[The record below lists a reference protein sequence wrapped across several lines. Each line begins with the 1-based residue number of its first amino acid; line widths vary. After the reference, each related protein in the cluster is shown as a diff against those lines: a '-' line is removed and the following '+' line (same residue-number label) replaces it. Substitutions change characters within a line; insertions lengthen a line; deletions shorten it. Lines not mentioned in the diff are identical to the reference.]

1 MDINT
6 AKKQFEQALR
16 LQLAE
21 DYASA
26 SQIYIDL
33 IRAFPDRESIATN
46 LSACFIALNDYS
58 SASNLLP
65 ALINSKSSDAL
76 LNAGTILMK
85 KRDYQSAIKLFTKS
99 YEINK
104 TETVIR
110 SLAIAETKIG
120 NYENAGTLCDE
131 LYSITNDKSE
141 LGRRDYY
148 FASACQWTK
157 LLIEPAQPA
166 FHPFYDILKNT
177 EEQNTYISARHA
189 ANKYATHPKKIS
201 RKLNHRLKIAYVSGE
216 FREHATTK
224 LLVNILENH
233 DQERFEF
240 FLLDNGYQDNSRYS
254 ERITNCGIPLIK
266 IEQHSDAEA
275 ASIIDELKIDIIVNL
290 NGYFG
295 LNRLR
300 LLFSKPTPLV
310 INYLGFPGTIA
321 HESHDFII
329 ADRVVI
335 DEVNRPF
342 FSENV
347 LFMPHCYQPTD
358 SLRPQPD
365 KSLDRHHF
373 GLSDKSFYFCSFNNN
388 SKITKEIAESWAKI
402 LANAPRAKLVLLSD
416 NRDAKK
422 NLQKFFTDQSVGHQI
437 IFFERLP
444 TDQYLGLLSCCDL
457 FLDTFPCNAH
467 TTAADAIFSGLPVLT
482 LKGGTF
488 ASRVASSILKS
499 IDDRLESTLVTKSI
513 DDYAMRALSLYEDRT
528 KLMGLK
534 SIIHEKSQMAPYFDS
549 KAYTRDLE
557 NLFAEAAAIH
567 RSNNEDTASS
577 IDQ

>member
-6 AKKQFEQALR
+6 AKKTFEQALT
-16 LQLAE
+16 LQLAG
-21 DYASA
+21 DYVRA

-33 IRAFPDRESIATN
+33 IKAFPERESIATN
-46 LSACFIALNDYS
+46 LSACFISLNDYS
-58 SASNLLP
+58 SAGKLLP
-65 ALINSKSSDAL
+65 ALINSESSDGL
-76 LNAGTILMK
+76 LNAGTILMR
-85 KRDYQSAIKLFTKS
+85 KRDYHSAIELFTKS
-99 YEINK
+99 YKINK
-104 TETVIR
+104 AETVIR

-120 NYENAGTLCDE
+120 NYEKAASLCDE
-131 LYSITNDKSE
+131 LYSITQDTAE

-148 FASACQWTK
+148 FASACQWAK

-177 EEQNTYISARHA
+177 SEETTYISA
-189 ANKYATHPKKIS
+189 KYAAEKQAIEPRKIN
-201 RKLNHRLKIAYVSGE
+201 RKLNKKLKIAYLSGE

-224 LLVNILENH
+224 LLINILENH
-233 DQERFEF
+233 DHDRFEF
-240 FLLDNGYQDNSRYS
+240 FLLDNGYQDDSRYS
-254 ERITNCGIPLIK
+254 ERISNCGIPLIK

-275 ASIIDELKIDIIVNL
+275 ASIIAELKIDIIVNL

-300 LLFSKPTPLV
+300 LLFSKPSPIV
-310 INYLGFPGTIA
+310 INYLGFPGTVG

-335 DEVNRPF
+335 DEVNSPY

-358 SLRPQPD
+358 SLRPLPD
-365 KSLDRHHF
+365 KSLGRPYF
-373 GLSDKSFYFCSFNNN
+373 GLTDEAFYFCSFNNN
-388 SKITKEIAESWAKI
+388 SKITKVIAESWARI
-402 LANAPRAKLVLLSD
+402 LRNADEAKLVLLSD
-416 NRDAKK
+416 NHDAKT
-422 NLQKFFTDQSVGHQI
+422 NLQQFFADQSVSSQI
-437 IFFERLP
+437 IFFERFP

-482 LKGGTF
+482 LKGSTF
-488 ASRVASSILKS
+488 ASRVASSILKNIDEKLEQTLIATS
-499 IDDRLESTLVTKSI
+499 IDEYTL
-513 DDYAMRALSLYEDRT
+513 RAISLYKNQME
-528 KLMGLK
+528 LMSIK
-534 SIIHEKSQMAPYFDS
+534 SIIDESRQTAPYFDS

-557 NLFAEAAAIH
+557 NLFAKAVTIH
-567 RSNNEDTASS
+567 RTNDENNALS
-577 IDQ
+577 INQ